1 MTNSFQISLAAAR
14 VNANLTQAEAAE
26 KLGVDKNTIGRW
38 ESGKVIPRTPQLLAM
53 SHVYGVSIDNLYLP
67 EKLT

>member
-1 MTNSFQISLAAAR
+1 MANPFQISLAAAR

-53 SHVYGVSIDNLYLP
+53 AHIYGVSIDNLYLP